1 MSAFKEGT
9 LMELSPNVTNIQ
21 YAIRDIVILAK
32 KVEKQ
37 GKKLY
42 YFNIGD
48 PDKFDFDTPDFLKQ
62 ALLEAVT
69 KDKANYYS
77 DSAGDPTL
85 RKEIVKRQ
93 KRLWGTDLDL
103 NKILVTSGVS
113 EAISF
118 ISASLKA
125 GTEVLVPSPA
135 YPPYLSYFN
144 YHNISPVEYHT
155 LESEDWQP
163 DVEDIQRK
171 ISPKTQAII
180 IINPNNPTG
189 AVYSKKVV
197 KKIADLAGEHNLL
210 LISDEI
216 YDLLTFEK
224 NFRSTASITDIP
236 VLELNGISKT
246 LLSPGWRLGWAILR
260 DDNDIYSE
268 FWEALAKQSRIRL
281 CANSPVQVAVS
292 KIINK
297 EMDFLPA
304 VIEKLEKRADYF
316 STRVNGMNGLS
327 VVPPKGAFYAF
338 PRISKDINDRRFVLD
353 LLQETGVLFV
363 FGSGFGEL
371 GKGHFR
377 SVVLPDVT
385 MMREALDHVE
395 SFLKTV

>member
-1 MSAFKEGT
+1 
-9 LMELSPNVTNIQ
+9 MELSPNVINIK

-32 KVEKQ
+32 KVEQQ

-48 PDKFDFDTPDFLKQ
+48 PDKFDFDTPDYLKQ
-62 ALLEAVT
+62 ALVDAIT

-77 DSAGDPTL
+77 DSAGDPSL
-85 RKEIVKRQ
+85 RNEIVKRQ
-93 KRLWGTDLDL
+93 KRLWGTDIDP

-118 ISASLKA
+118 ISASIKA
-125 GTEVLVPSPA
+125 GMEILIPSPA
-135 YPPYLSYFN
+135 YPPYLSYLK
-144 YHNISPVEYHT
+144 YHNIKPVEYHT
-155 LESEDWQP
+155 LETDDWQP
-163 DVEDIQRK
+163 DIEDIRK
-171 ISPKTQAII
+171 KITSKTQAILM
-180 IINPNNPTG
+180 INPNNPTG
-189 AVYSKKVV
+189 AVYSQSIV

-224 NFRSTASITDIP
+224 DFRSTASLTDIP

-246 LLSPGWRLGWAILR
+246 LLSPGWRLGWAVLR
-260 DDNDIYSE
+260 DENDAYSE

-292 KIINK
+292 KILNK
-297 EMDFLPA
+297 EMDFLTT
-304 VIEKLEKRADYF
+304 VIKKLKERANYF
-316 STRVNGMNGLS
+316 SKRINEINGLS
-327 VVPPKGAFYAF
+327 VVMPKGAFYAF
-338 PRISKDINDRRFVLD
+338 PRIDIDIDDRRFVLD

-363 FGSGFGEL
+363 FGSGFGKL

-377 SVVLPDVT
+377 SVVLPEVSI
-385 MMREALDHVE
+385 MREAMDQVE
-395 SFLKTV
+395 SFVKTKFGKMNSE